1 LNNRLSIKI
10 LTISILL
17 VSTAIVLDRA
27 YSLYVDALFKLSL
40 HNEYMYYLPLSM
52 TVMAVFILMLLK
64 KCGITGVNI
73 IRLIV
78 FISFLSISILLYV
91 VSDNVIEYVFE
102 LKTLSIIF
110 FIWSLLSLV
119 FNSRSI
125 LLGFLLPLTLLLLIP
140 IPHYILLK
148 ISMVYTGAVSADT
161 IALMNTVI
169 DYSSNNIVLGFIDN
183 MGLQRTYEISF
194 IGINCLTIVFIIAPI
209 IGYIVSYIK
218 ASRTEKLLIFIA
230 ALCISSAIV
239 LLSDSL
245 RILLAVFIG
254 KWNYEAGEL
263 LVQQISSIPCIV
275 LALLI
280 PVYLVMGRPL
290 ERASSKEDTIVSE
303 TVNKR
308 WIVSIVLMVMIAIA
322 YPVTTSTLLHEVSA
336 STTAVLQEFPH
347 YLSDHII
354 AIYNTSCPELTPS
367 LDIGANGLSSIE
379 YVLID
384 YRGYDLRGFIEKAY
398 RPESFMS
405 WPLSIMVQGYLIVDK
420 WIEIGNISVTY
431 MLVSRSGHYL
441 LLAYT
446 VYAYPLNP
454 RNMSNMIY
462 TRVSLFTEVDLEN
475 YREIALAI
483 KDLLNN
489 VNLLGSE
496 TMQSTT
502 NYLDIVGYL
511 ASISILLGIIT
522 LILMNS
528 NKLFSYLVK
537 RIRRGGR

>member
-1 LNNRLSIKI
+1 MNNRLSIKI
-10 LTISILL
+10 LTILVLL

-27 YSLYVDALFKLSL
+27 YSLYIDALFNLSL
-40 HNEYMYYLPLSM
+40 HSEYIYYLPLSM
-52 TVMAVFILMLLK
+52 TVMAIFILTLLK
-64 KCGITGVNI
+64 KGGITGVNI

-102 LKTLSIIF
+102 LKALSIIF

-125 LLGFLLPLTLLLLIP
+125 LLGFLLPLTLLFLIP

-148 ISMVYTGAVSADT
+148 ISMIYTGAVSANT
-161 IALMNTVI
+161 IALMNTVV
-169 DYSSNNIVLGFIDN
+169 DYSSSNVVLRFIDH

-209 IGYIVSYIK
+209 IGYIISYIK

-254 KWNYEAGEL
+254 KWSYEAGEL

-280 PVYLVMGRPL
+280 PIYLVMRRPL
-290 ERASSKEDTIVSE
+290 EKTRSKEDTIVSE

-308 WIVSIVLMVMIAIA
+308 WIISIVLMVMIAIA
-322 YPVTTSTLLHEVSA
+322 YPITTSTLLHEVSV
-336 STTAVLQEFPH
+336 SSTAVLREFPQ

-354 AIYNTSCPELTPS
+354 AVYNTSCSELTPS
-367 LDIGANGLSSIE
+367 QDIRANGLSNIE

-384 YRGYDLRGFIEKAY
+384 YRGYDLRGYIEKAY
-398 RPESFMS
+398 EPGSFIP
-405 WPLSIMVQGYLIVDK
+405 WPLSIMVQGYLIVDR
-420 WIEIGNISVTY
+420 WIEIGNVSVTY

-446 VYAYPLNP
+446 IYAYPLNP
-454 RNMSNMIY
+454 QNMSNIIY

-475 YREIALAI
+475 YKEIASAI

-489 VNLLGSE
+489 VDLLESE

-511 ASISILLGIIT
+511 ASISILLSIIT
-522 LILMNS
+522 LVLMNS
-528 NKLFSYLVK
+528 NKLLSYLVK
-537 RIRRGGR
+537 CIRRGGR